1 MVPERKDS
9 VTMGK
14 DHRQSKRGGEDQANH
29 EMSQSGQCRIGSRA
43 RLRLKRGGER
53 GTIKV
58 KA

>member
-1 MVPERKDS
+1 MVPERKDN

-14 DHRQSKRGGEDQANH
+14 DHRQSKSGEEDQANP
-29 EMSQSGQCRIGSRA
+29 EVSQSGQCRVGSRA